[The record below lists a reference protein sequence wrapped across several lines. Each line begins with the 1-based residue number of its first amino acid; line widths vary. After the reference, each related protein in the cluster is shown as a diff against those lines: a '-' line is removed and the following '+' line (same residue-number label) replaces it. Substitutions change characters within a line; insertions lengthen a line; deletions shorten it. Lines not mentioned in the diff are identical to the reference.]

1 MLQAAEKLWFGWLKT
16 LTLPEKFSALEF

>member
-16 LTLPEKFSALEF
+16 LTFPEKFSALEF